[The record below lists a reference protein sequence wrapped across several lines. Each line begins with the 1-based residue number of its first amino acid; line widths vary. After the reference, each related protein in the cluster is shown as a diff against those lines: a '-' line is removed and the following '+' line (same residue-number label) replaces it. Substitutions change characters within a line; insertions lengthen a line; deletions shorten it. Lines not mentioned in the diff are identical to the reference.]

1 MRTSQMQRLNRILR
15 ITAVVCAVS
24 VFFMVVALA
33 IPRKAMRAEF
43 IPPDFAIDARRG
55 VPTVSA
61 QLSWV
66 TLDEDGVEM
75 KVSVCTKTIL
85 TEDRADVYF
94 TNHEANEEWM
104 KLRIMD
110 EEQQILAE
118 TGLIKPGEYIQTIE
132 FDVVPKSGQTLTY
145 KIMAYEPETYYSAGA
160 FELQALVQRKDYD
173 SIAFV
178 S

>member
-1 MRTSQMQRLNRILR
+1 MRTSQIQKLNRMLR
-15 ITAVVCAVS
+15 ITAVVCVVS
-24 VFFMVVALA
+24 VVFMVVALA
-33 IPRKAMRAEF
+33 MPRKAMWAEF
-43 IPPDFAIDARRG
+43 IPPDFAIDAKRG

-61 QLSWV
+61 QLSWI
-66 TLDEDGVEM
+66 TLEEDGMEM

-85 TEDRADVYF
+85 TDDKADIYF
-94 TNHEANEEWM
+94 TNYDVNKEWM
-104 KLRIMD
+104 KLRVMD

-132 FDVVPKSGQTLTY
+132 FDVVPESGQTLSY
-145 KIMAYEPETYYSAGA
+145 KIMAYEPETYYSAGS
-160 FELQALVQRKDYD
+160 FEVQALVQRKDYD